1 MTQDKV
7 PRIRM
12 NGSHTFWDTAS
23 YMRLVLGMRYSELL
37 LQELA
42 PLLATN

>member
-1 MTQDKV
+1 
-7 PRIRM
+7 M

-23 YMRLVLGMRYSELL
+23 YMRLVLGMRYSEFL

-42 PLLATN
+42 PLLATNWETTA